1 MNILNRLKL
10 SLFILRKGVNGM
22 TLVYIL
28 ALEMGIITKDQ
39 INSYDLELVREALK
53 NLGKLEL
60 LGE

>member
-1 MNILNRLKL
+1 MKFLNRCKL
-10 SLFILRKGVNGM
+10 AFLILRKGVAGM

-28 ALEMGIITKDQ
+28 ALEMGIITKEQ
-39 INSYDLELVREALK
+39 INAYDLELVREALK

>member
-1 MNILNRLKL
+1 
-10 SLFILRKGVNGM
+10 M

-28 ALEMGIITKDQ
+28 ALEMGIITKEQ

>member
-10 SLFILRKGVNGM
+10 SLFILKKGVDGM

-28 ALEMGIITKDQ
+28 ALEMGIITKEQ
-39 INSYDLELVREALK
+39 INAYDLELVRTALTK
-53 NLGKLEL
+53 MGQLEL

>member
-28 ALEMGIITKDQ
+28 ALEMGIITKEQ
-39 INSYDLELVREALK
+39 INAYDLELVREALK